1 MRPILAASLVLA
13 GVAASP
19 GPAPAEADRSAG
31 AVVRQLVVD
40 LDARTDAVAARLA
53 AAMPG
58 GAGPVAMGD
67 GSYMLGASGARLPS
81 ALARFLSRSLEGAA
95 DPGLP
100 LHRIRTVSLHLRPAG
115 AGTELRVV
123 LVAPRTEAGRRAA
136 RAFHERVTGAPIGA
150 GAEILLDG
158 AAAGGTGDLVL
169 SRPGG
174 RAANAGSYAETLRA
188 SGRRVTVEALEGQT
202 LVLGESGGAASLVF
216 IRSDP
221 DRPGRSLVVIRSV
234 EEE

>member
-1 MRPILAASLVLA
+1 MRPILAAALVAA

-19 GPAPAEADRSAG
+19 APAPAERSTG
-31 AVVRQLVVD
+31 AVVRQLVVE
-40 LDARTDAVAARLA
+40 LDAGTDAVAARLA

-58 GAGPVAMGD
+58 GAGPVAIGD
-67 GSYMLGASGARLPS
+67 GSYMLGASGARLPP
-81 ALARFLSRSLEGAA
+81 ALARFLSRSLAGAA

-100 LHRIRTVSLHLRPAG
+100 LHRVRAVSLHLGPSG

-123 LVAPRTEAGRRAA
+123 LVAPRTEAGRQAA
-136 RAFHERVTGAPIGA
+136 RAFHERVTGAPVGA

-174 RAANAGSYAETLRA
+174 LAANARSYAETLRA
-188 SGRRVTVEALEGQT
+188 TGRRVTVEALEGQT
-202 LVLGESGGAASLVF
+202 LVLGERGGAASLVF

-234 EEE
+234 EGE